1 MAGGKASA
9 RQKMIN
15 LMYLVFIAMM
25 AMNMSKE
32 VLSAFGL
39 MNEKFTV
46 ANEATDVRNESFMA
60 GLAEKVSEQPAK
72 YRPLKAQADQI
83 ETLSSELDTFIEDLK
98 SKMLADIEDR
108 SNYEAMDNTAFLD
121 EYFFTG
127 DRLNKNGQAFVAA
140 YEKYRDGVVAVL
152 ADNKDMADISAGVT
166 KAFNT
171 EKVTNKDGKKIE
183 WLDYHYKG
191 YPLVASLTKLTSV
204 QSDIKTTQS
213 EVLSNMLAGKLKV
226 EASLTN
232 FEAIV
237 VPAKTAFF
245 SGENFQGSIIL
256 GKKDNTLSAHKVIIN
271 GTELPADAMQAGQT
285 VLDFPAGGVGEREIT
300 GEFQFK
306 EGDSIIT
313 IPVKSSYAVV
323 PKPNSAT
330 ISADK
335 MNVVYRGVDN
345 PMTIS
350 FAGIS
355 DNNVTANAPGLKRAG
370 KGYVMRPT
378 SGREVTI
385 NVSGKLADGSNVSDK
400 ATFRIK
406 DIPAP
411 TGAIRGEMGL
421 VKMQR
426 SSLEISTISAELPGF
441 DFDLSLNVSGFKF
454 KVPGQPTIIV
464 NGKKLDSRAKAAL
477 RKAKR
482 GDAIQIFEI
491 QAKIANN
498 PTKLKKVAPIFVELT
513 N

>member
-46 ANEATDVRNESFMA
+46 ANEATDARNESFMA

-72 YRPLKAQADQI
+72 YQPLKGQADQI
-83 ETLSSELDTFIEDLK
+83 ETLSNELDTYIEDLK
-98 SKMLADIEDR
+98 GKMLKGIEDR

-127 DRLNKNGQAFVAA
+127 DALNRNGKAFVAA
-140 YEKYRDGVVAVL
+140 YEKYRDGVVEVL
-152 ADNKDMADISAGVT
+152 SGNPDMADISASVT

-171 EKVTNKDGKKIE
+171 EEVTNKDGKKIK

-191 YPLVASLTKLTSV
+191 YPLVASLTKLTSI

-213 EVLSNMLAGKLKV
+213 EVLSSMLGSKLQSEV
-226 EASLTN
+226 SLSN

-245 SGENFQGSIIL
+245 SGENFQGTIIL
-256 GKKDNTLSAHKVIIN
+256 GKKDNTLSAHKVVIN
-271 GTELPADAMQAGQT
+271 GTELAAEAMQAGKT
-285 VLDFPAGGVGEREIT
+285 ILDFPAGAVGEREIT

-306 EGDSIIT
+306 EGDSI
-313 IPVKSSYAVV
+313 VKIAVNSSYAVV

-355 DNNVTANAPGLKRAG
+355 DNNVTASAPGLKKAG

-385 NVSGKLADGSNVSDK
+385 NVKGILADGKAANDQ

-426 SSLEISTISAELPGF
+426 NSLEISTISAELPGF
-441 DFDLSLNVSGFKF
+441 DFDLKLNVSGFKF
-454 KVPGQPTIIV
+454 KVPGQPTINV
-464 NGKKLDSRAKAAL
+464 SGKKLDSRAKAAL

-482 GDAIQIFEI
+482 GDAVQVFDI

-498 PTKLKKVAPIFVELT
+498 PTKLKKVAPVFIELT